1 MEFLSTYGTG
11 IIVVNTYKIK
21 FNAICPVNEDEIQ
34 YFLTIKT
41 SKMIQVEAIKEF
53 TDRLSRGFHEKFA
66 DMLHGKFGGYQ
77 LMTAIHGGV
86 TIETERGL
94 A

>member
-11 IIVVNTYKIK
+11 NIVVNTYKIK
-21 FNAICPVNEDEIQ
+21 FNAICPVNEDSIE

-41 SKMIQVEAIKEF
+41 TKMVQVEQIKEF
-53 TDRLSRGFHEKFA
+53 TDGLSRGFHEKFA
-66 DMLHGKFGGYQ
+66 DVLHGKFGGYQ
-77 LMTAIHGGV
+77 FMIAIHGGV